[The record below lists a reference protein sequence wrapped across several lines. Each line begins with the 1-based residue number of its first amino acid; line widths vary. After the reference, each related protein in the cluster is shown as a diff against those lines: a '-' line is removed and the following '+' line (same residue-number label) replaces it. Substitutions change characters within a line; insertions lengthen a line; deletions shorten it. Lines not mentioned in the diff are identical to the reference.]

1 MEGLRGGGKERF
13 ERNEKQKS
21 TGSNRN
27 DKSLDKGSRY
37 HRRINKACLVG

>member
-21 TGSNRN
+21 TGPTGMTSH
-27 DKSLDKGSRY
+27 LIKGADITGELTK
-37 HRRINKACLVG
+37 HV